1 MLVNN
6 RFLYKSFTTTSFSWY
21 CYISFDKD
29 TSVIS
34 CLLCFHDFLYSAN
47 SLYIIILITGLILEN
62 KMVIFL
68 ISGHKYAMNPNRHK
82 IILFVSVRKNFNII
96 MIGGVL
102 LICSMYYNTKFM
114 AVTMVTIVP
123 LYVSK
128 CIVMNDMI
136 FLNRLSK

>member
-1 MLVNN
+1 
-6 RFLYKSFTTTSFSWY
+6 
-21 CYISFDKD
+21 
-29 TSVIS
+29 
-34 CLLCFHDFLYSAN
+34 
-47 SLYIIILITGLILEN
+47 
-62 KMVIFL
+62 
-68 ISGHKYAMNPNRHK
+68 
-82 IILFVSVRKNFNII
+82 